1 MPVSRSSRRASSR
14 KRSRRRGYAHP
25 SPTPRTERV
34 AGWRK
39 RVGWP
44 LAIAGLLLFIVGNV
58 GARTGIVLLPFDPH
72 HLLAQFGGAV
82 VGVLGAIWAT
92 KR

>member
-1 MPVSRSSRRASSR
+1 MPASRSSRKASSR
-14 KRSRRRGYAHP
+14 KPSKRRGYSHP
-25 SPTPRTERV
+25 SPTPRKAR
-34 AGWRK
+34 ASGWRK

-44 LAIAGLLLFIVGNV
+44 LAIAGLLLFIVGNI

-72 HLLAQFGGAV
+72 HILAQFGGAI
-82 VGVLGAIWAT
+82 VGVLGVIWAT

>member
-1 MPVSRSSRRASSR
+1 MPVSPSPRKASSR
-14 KRSRRRGYAHP
+14 KVAKRGRYFHP
-25 SPTPRTERV
+25 SPRPRQQRGRER
-34 AGWRK
+34 RK

-44 LAIAGLLLFIVGNV
+44 LAIAGLLLFMVGNI
-58 GARTGIVLLPFDPH
+58 GARVGIVLLPFDPH

-82 VGVLGAIWAT
+82 VGVLGAVWAT